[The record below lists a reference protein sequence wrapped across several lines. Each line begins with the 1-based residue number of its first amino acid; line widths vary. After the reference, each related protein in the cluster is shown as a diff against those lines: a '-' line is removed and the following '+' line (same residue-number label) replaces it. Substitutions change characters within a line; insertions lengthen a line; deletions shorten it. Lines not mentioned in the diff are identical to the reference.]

1 MLHLS
6 MKRNQNLLRIIIGQ
20 VHLRSNSF
28 LFDKI
33 LPSKQCGFR
42 KGYNVQHCLIALIEK
57 WKKNDDN
64 SGASVLC

>member
-1 MLHLS
+1 MHL
-6 MKRNQNLLRIIIGQ
+6 Q
-20 VHLRSNSF
+20 SNSF

>member
-6 MKRNQNLLRIIIGQ
+6 MKRNQNLLRIILGQ

-42 KGYNVQHCLIALIEK
+42 KAYNAQHCLIALIEK
-57 WKKNDDN
+57 WKKK
-64 SGASVLC
+64 